1 MKELRAE
8 RSIRLLFAFDPRI
21 AILLVGGHKGDEDS
35 GSAKWN
41 TWYDL
46 YVPIADNLYDQ
57 HLTQLKK
64 ERTDLMPATKKFSAL
79 RDQAKKDPVRA
90 KRIAD
95 TKAAALREQAEY
107 QLSELRQAL
116 GITQAELAAMI
127 GKSQSAVSQIESGE
141 IGLSIEL
148 LRSIIAQLGGEL
160 QLTAIFNDRQV
171 LLDA

>member
-1 MKELRAE
+1 
-8 RSIRLLFAFDPRI
+8 
-21 AILLVGGHKGDEDS
+21 
-35 GSAKWN
+35 
-41 TWYDL
+41 
-46 YVPIADNLYDQ
+46 
-57 HLTQLKK
+57 
-64 ERTDLMPATKKFSAL
+64 MPATKKFSTL
-79 RDQAKKDPVRA
+79 RDQAKKDPARA
-90 KRIAD
+90 QRIAD
-95 TKAAALREQAEY
+95 TKATALREQAEY

-160 QLTAIFNDRQV
+160 QLSAIFNDRQV

>member
-1 MKELRAE
+1 
-8 RSIRLLFAFDPRI
+8 
-21 AILLVGGHKGDEDS
+21 
-35 GSAKWN
+35 
-41 TWYDL
+41 
-46 YVPIADNLYDQ
+46 
-57 HLTQLKK
+57 
-64 ERTDLMPATKKFSAL
+64 MPATKKFSAL
-79 RDQAKKDPVRA
+79 RDQAKQDPVRA

-107 QLSELRQAL
+107 QLSELREAL
-116 GITQAELAAMI
+116 GLTQTELAALI